1 MHPSK
6 HLNAAGWFALGAAL
20 GLSLSS
26 GSFAEDSPDR
36 ASRGDHPPSAALSKE
51 ASSKAID
58 EKLDQLL
65 ATQQSILQRFDAVL
79 EELRI
84 VKIRCTS

>member
-6 HLNAAGWFALGAAL
+6 PLTAAGWFALGAAL

-26 GSFAEDSPDR
+26 GSFAEDAPDR
-36 ASRGDHPPSAALSKE
+36 ASRGDRPLSAAPSKE
-51 ASSKAID
+51 TSSKTTD

-65 ATQQSILQRFDAVL
+65 ATQQSILRQFDAVL